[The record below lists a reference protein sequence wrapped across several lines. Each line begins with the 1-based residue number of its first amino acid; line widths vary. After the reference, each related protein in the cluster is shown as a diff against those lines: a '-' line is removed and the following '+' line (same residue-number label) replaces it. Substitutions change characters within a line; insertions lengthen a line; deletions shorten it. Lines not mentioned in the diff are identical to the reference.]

1 MESLFLQRFFITES
15 PLPAMEKIAHA
26 VVNPLKSLNLLSKA
40 DIEGLTSRG
49 GDLFALFRHC
59 ALAILNT
66 DSDKDDTDEI
76 CADYSD
82 FDIRIVPQPRGLRL
96 EVFNAPPQS
105 FVDGRMI
112 RGIQE
117 HLFSAL
123 RDIVYTDFK
132 ITATQTQP
140 PSSAQ
145 ITNTVFRILR
155 NARVVRPDQPPRMVV
170 CWGGHSIPREEYDY
184 AKHVGYELGLRGLD
198 IVTGCGIGAMKGPMK
213 GAAVGHAKQQIK
225 HGRYIG
231 ISEPGIIASESP
243 NAIVNELVIM
253 PDIEKRLEAFVRLA
267 HAIIVFPGGVGTV
280 EEILYLLSILMRPDN
295 SEAIPLVFAGPE
307 SCRAYFQQLEE
318 FLVNC
323 LGEDVKRHYT
333 VILGSQ
339 ETVGRTVRA
348 AVDEVHARRRSAGQ
362 AYYFNWELQ
371 IPPDLQEPFMPT
383 HERMAALQLHA
394 DLPKHELASNLR
406 CAFSGLVA
414 GNVKTFGMEQVR
426 LHGPYKLSGEGT
438 FLSSMDRLLQVL
450 VREKRMKLG
459 ESAADYKPC
468 YQLAG

>member
-1 MESLFLQRFFITES
+1 
-15 PLPAMEKIAHA
+15 MEKIAHA
-26 VVNPLKSLNLLSKA
+26 VVNPLNSLNLLSKT

-66 DSDKDDTDEI
+66 DRDKGKHANDDEDS
-76 CADYSD
+76 SD
-82 FDIRIVPQPRGLRL
+82 FDIRLIPQPRGLSIEL
-96 EVFNAPPQS
+96 FNAPPQS
-105 FVDGRMI
+105 FVDGKMI
-112 RGIQE
+112 RGIQD
-117 HLFSAL
+117 HLFAAL

-140 PSSAQ
+140 QTSAQ
-145 ITNTVFRILR
+145 ATNTVFRILR

-225 HGRYIG
+225 DGRYIG

-267 HAIIVFPGGVGTV
+267 HAVIVFPGGVGTV
-280 EEILYLLSILMRPDN
+280 EEILYLLSILMHPDN
-295 SEAIPLVFAGPE
+295 GEAIPLVFAGE
-307 SCRAYFQQLEE
+307 ASCRTYFQALEQ
-318 FLVNC
+318 FLVDC
-323 LGEDVKRHYT
+323 LGEEVKRHYRLI
-333 VILGSQ
+333 VGSP
-339 ETVGRTVRA
+339 EEVGRAVRA
-348 AVDEVHARRRSAGQ
+348 AVDEVHARRRAARQ

-371 IPPDLQEPFMPT
+371 LAADLQLPFIPT
-383 HERMAALQLHA
+383 HDRMAALQLSA
-394 DLPKHELASNLR
+394 ELPKHQLASNLR

-414 GNVKTFGMEQVR
+414 GNIKTFGMEQVR
-426 LHGPYKLSGEGT
+426 RHGPYKLSGDAHY
-438 FLSSMDRLLQVL
+438 LSSMDRFLQVL
-450 VREKRMKLG
+450 VKEKRMKLG
-459 ESAADYKPC
+459 EANYQPC
-468 YQLAG
+468 YQLVD

>member
-1 MESLFLQRFFITES
+1 MD
-15 PLPAMEKIAHA
+15 KIPHA
-26 VVNPLKSLNLLSKA
+26 IVNPIESLNLLSRA
-40 DIEGLTSRG
+40 DIEGLTSSR

-66 DSDKDDTDEI
+66 DSDKDDAAEI

-82 FDIRIVPQPRGLRL
+82 FDVRLIPQPRGLRL
-96 EVFNAPPQS
+96 ELFNAPKQS

-132 ITATQTQP
+132 ITGAQTE
-140 PSSAQ
+140 PSTSAQ
-145 ITNTVFRILR
+145 TTNTVFRILR
-155 NARVVRPDQPPRMVV
+155 NARVVRPGQPPRMVV
-170 CWGGHSIPREEYDY
+170 CWGGHSIPRAEYDF

-225 HGRYIG
+225 DGRYIG

-280 EEILYLLSILMRPDN
+280 EEVLYLLGILMHPDN
-295 SEAIPLVFAGPE
+295 SEALPLVFAGPE
-307 SCRAYFQQLEE
+307 SCRTYFQELDR
-318 FLVNC
+318 FLVDC
-323 LGEDVKRHYT
+323 LGEGVRDHYCII
-333 VILGSQ
+333 VGSPK
-339 ETVGRTVRA
+339 EVGRSIKT
-348 AVDEVHARRRSAGQ
+348 AVEEVHARRRHTQQ

-371 IPPDLQEPFMPT
+371 ISPDLQQPFIPT
-383 HERMAALQLHA
+383 HDKMAALELHTGM
-394 DLPKHELASNLR
+394 PGHELASALR

-414 GNVKTFGMEQVR
+414 GNVKTFGIEQVR
-426 LHGPYKLSGEGT
+426 AHGPYKLSGDKNL
-438 FLSSMDRLLQVL
+438 LSSMDRLLKIL
-450 VREKRMKLG
+450 VREQRMKLG
-459 ESAADYKPC
+459 VGEQDYQPC
-468 YQLAG
+468 YVYE